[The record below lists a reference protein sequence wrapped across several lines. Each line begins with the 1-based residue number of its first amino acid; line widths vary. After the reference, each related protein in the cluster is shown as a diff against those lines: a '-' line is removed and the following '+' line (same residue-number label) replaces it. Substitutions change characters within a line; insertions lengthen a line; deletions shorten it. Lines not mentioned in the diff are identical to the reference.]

1 MKSFK
6 VVFAA
11 AVVAAVG
18 FARADATTESRT
30 AGAVVRFGVVTDL
43 HCADLD
49 TADHTKFVPVA
60 GKVYYRESLGKLE
73 KAVAALNAR
82 AVDFVIEL
90 GDFKD
95 LTKNRASTLPIL
107 DRAAAA
113 LCAFGG
119 SDYRFAEYVERN
131 DSSTINTGVKITAN
145 TTKVEFGVQ
154 DSLGGTGQTLAT
166 PVPGLYDRATGEFK
180 QGAGTL
186 VCGPLARDG
195 MAVLVR

>member
-1 MKSFK
+1 MIKTIETLKGDWLTMKPVK

-18 FARADATTESRT
+18 FARAEATTESRT
-30 AGAVVRFGVVTDL
+30 AGAVVRFGAVTDL

-95 LTKNRASTLPIL
+95 LTKDGA
-107 DRAAAA
+107 
-113 LCAFGG
+113 
-119 SDYRFAEYVERN
+119 DY
-131 DSSTINTGVKITAN
+131 TGNPTAN
-145 TTKVEFGVQ
+145 WNWYEAKVPDVSSFAFRVLESV
-154 DSLGGTGQTLAT
+154 LA
-166 PVPGLYDRATGEFK
+166 G
-180 QGAGTL
+180 
-186 VCGPLARDG
+186 
-195 MAVLVR
+195 